1 MVDYKKLYSIF
12 VDEAMERIAELEGG
26 LLQIEK
32 SPDDKELLNTIFRA
46 AHTIKGS
53 SGSLGLKDI
62 SAFTHHMEE
71 ILDLV
76 RQEKLSPDKE
86 LINVLLDA
94 TDMIKEMVE
103 SVASE
108 TTFEFSRCEDLL
120 KRMEEMKTRQEH
132 VIRTPESLRLSGDL
146 IARSDVSRSPER
158 SERDEAILK
167 DEIASPSARNDNK
180 KEYRIIFV
188 PDPNLFKRGIDPSVI
203 INDLKNI
210 GEIVSI
216 KANTD
221 AVPML
226 SELNCE
232 NLYLGWD
239 IQLKANKKIETI
251 KDAHEFIEKIKEVF
265 EFVED
270 SSEIKILPVTVP
282 EKNMPL
288 MGKMLVDEG
297 IVKTEDVEE
306 ALKAQKKLGEILVEQ
321 GKVSS
326 GEIEK
331 VLDKQRN
338 KKVEAF
344 KNSVSSTIRVDLK
357 KLDHLINIVGE
368 MVIVHSM
375 FQQTLQ
381 SNGNSTSEK
390 FDHLFSQ
397 LQRIGKD
404 IQESAMSLRMLPVG
418 EVFQRFTRLVRELS
432 ASKNKNMELIIT
444 GEDTELDKG
453 VLEKIADPL
462 VHLIRNS
469 IDHGIETPEERLSKG
484 KPANGTINLSAY
496 QMGDS
501 VYIDVEDDG
510 RGLNKEKIIEKAIS
524 KGIINS
530 APGLTDD
537 HLYNFI
543 FMPGFSTA
551 ESVTDVSGRGV
562 GMDVVKKNIESLN
575 GRVYIRTKQ
584 NEGTTM
590 SIKLPLTLAII
601 DGLTVL
607 IGEEVFVVP
616 ITSVVESLR
625 PHRDDVKTLNEKGEA
640 INIRGEFIPLVRLYK
655 ELRIKPWKK
664 DPWEAIVV
672 VASHDGKKCCLL
684 ADELVGEQ
692 QVVLKN
698 LGTAMPKIKGIS
710 GGTILGDGKV
720 ALVLDVHGIME
731 KSLGY

>member
-1 MVDYKKLYSIF
+1 MVDFKKLYGVF
-12 VDEAMERIAELEGG
+12 VDEAMERIAELEDG
-26 LLQIEK
+26 LLRIEK
-32 SPDDKELLNTIFRA
+32 SPDDKELINTIFRA

-71 ILDLV
+71 ILDMV
-76 RQEKLSPDKE
+76 RQEKIPPHSPLEKGGGGEFKE
-86 LINVLLDA
+86 LINVLLEA

-103 SVASE
+103 AVAAD
-108 TTFEFSRCEDLL
+108 TPFEFSKCGDLIR
-120 KRMEEMKTRQEH
+120 RMEEIKTGKS
-132 VIRTPESLRLSGDL
+132 PEAL
-146 IARSDVSRSPER
+146 SRSPG
-158 SERDEAILK
+158 IK
-167 DEIASPSARNDNK
+167 TFK
-180 KEYRIIFV
+180 IIFI
-188 PDPNLFKRGIDPSVI
+188 PDSNLFKRGIDPAMVI
-203 INDLKNI
+203 EDLKGI
-210 GEIVSI
+210 GEVVHIT
-216 KANTD
+216 ANTD
-221 AVPML
+221 TVPML
-226 SELNCE
+226 SELDPE
-232 NLYLGWD
+232 TLYLRWD
-239 IQLKANKKIETI
+239 ILLKTNRDEADIRK
-251 KDAHEFIEKIKEVF
+251 VF
-265 EFVED
+265 EFAGD
-270 SSEIKILPVTVP
+270 GSNIRILPVISHEY
-282 EKNMPL
+282 EKYMTPI
-288 MGKMLVDEG
+288 GKMLVDEG
-297 IVKTEDVEE
+297 IVKAEDVED
-306 ALKAQKKLGEILVEQ
+306 ALKSQKKLGEILIEQ
-321 GKVSS
+321 GKVTPKEAERVLEKQSQKKIESFKSS
-326 GEIEK
+326 I
-331 VLDKQRN
+331 
-338 KKVEAF
+338 
-344 KNSVSSTIRVDLK
+344 SSTIRVDLK

-381 SNGNSTSEK
+381 SNGNGASEK

-432 ASKNKNMELIIT
+432 VSKNKNIELIIT

-530 APGLTDD
+530 VSGLTDD
-537 HLYNFI
+537 HIYNLI

-551 ESVTDVSGRGV
+551 ESVTDISGRGV

-575 GRVYIRTKQ
+575 GKVYIRTRQ
-584 NEGTTM
+584 DIGTTI

-601 DGLTVL
+601 DGLTLLV
-607 IGEEVFVVP
+607 GEEVFAIP

-625 PHRDDVKTLNEKGEA
+625 PNRIDVKSLNEKGEV
-640 INIRGEFIPLVRLYK
+640 INVRGEYIPLIRLY
-655 ELRIKPWKK
+655 EILGITSWKK
-664 DPWEAIVV
+664 DPWDAIVI
-672 VASHDGKKCCLL
+672 VAMHEGRKYGLL
-684 ADELVGEQ
+684 IDELLGEQ
-692 QVVLKN
+692 QIVIKN
-698 LGTAMPKIKGIS
+698 LGSATPRVSGIG

-720 ALVLDVHGIME
+720 ALVLDVPGIVE
-731 KSLGY
+731 ATKR